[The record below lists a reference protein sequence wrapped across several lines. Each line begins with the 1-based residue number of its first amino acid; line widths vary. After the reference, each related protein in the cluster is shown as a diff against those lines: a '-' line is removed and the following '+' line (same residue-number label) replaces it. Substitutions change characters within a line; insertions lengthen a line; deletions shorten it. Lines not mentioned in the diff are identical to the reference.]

1 MAQIDILAQQVA
13 LLTQAVNDIY
23 ANAKT
28 TDEFP
33 LQSPLETS
41 SKIRVEDS
49 TGVSKYVAVLD
60 ILNKASFQLINKLLY
75 FNGVTIVGNTVT
87 LLAGS
92 VWRIDNV
99 VYSNISNIPFTVPY
113 VSTPGDFRKDLI
125 VGGASNTDVTKI
137 AGTDSDVPIEPNY
150 PIDKVIICGL
160 IVTSSSISVDGASV
174 PRLSSQIDLE
184 ANGTDNFVNIGTT
197 EKVTSFYYGSVLQ
210 EKIYWSQSGSIINF
224 TFTPVA
230 GAGTKNLQFT

>member
-49 TGVSKYVAVLD
+49 AGISKHVAILD
-60 ILNKASFQLINKLLY
+60 ILNKASFQLTNKLLY

-92 VWRIDNV
+92 VWRIDNI
-99 VYSNISNIPFTVPY
+99 VYSNVSNIPFTVPY

-125 VGGASNTDVTKI
+125 VGGASNTDVIKI
-137 AGTDSDVPIEPNY
+137 DGTDSDVPIEPNY
-150 PIDKVIICGL
+150 PIDKVIICSL
-160 IVTSSSISVDGASV
+160 IVTDSSISVDGASV
-174 PRLSSQIDLE
+174 PGIQKAIERRTTAGQTVID
-184 ANGTDNFVNIGTT
+184 IGTT
-197 EKVTSFYYGSVLQ
+197 EPVKLMYWNGSPQ
-210 EKIYWSQSGSIINF
+210 EAIYWSQSGQNITLSF
-224 TFTPVA
+224 STPVA
-230 GAGTKNLQFT
+230 LNDLFQFI

>member
-13 LLTQAVNDIY
+13 LLTQAVSDIY

-33 LQSPLETS
+33 LQSPLETT

-49 TGVSKYVAVLD
+49 AGISKYVAILD
-60 ILNKASFQLINKLLY
+60 ILNKASFQLTNKLLY

-99 VYSNISNIPFTVPY
+99 VHSNVSNIPFTVTY

-150 PIDKVIICGL
+150 PIDKVIICSL
-160 IVTSSSISVDGASV
+160 IVTDSSISIDNTNV
-174 PRLSSQIDLE
+174 PGIPLAIERIAAAGQ
-184 ANGTDNFVNIGTT
+184 TVFNIGTT
-197 EKVTSFYYGSVLQ
+197 APVKLVFWNGSPQ
-210 EKIYWSQSGSIINF
+210 QKIYWTQSGSNVTF
-224 TFTPVA
+224 TFPAVL
-230 GAGTKNLQFT
+230 NDLYQFI

>member
-28 TDEFP
+28 TGEFP
-33 LQSPLETS
+33 YQSPLAQD
-41 SKIRVEDS
+41 SKVRVENGTDS
-49 TGVSKYVAVLD
+49 EFVLLSD
-60 ILNKASFQLINKLLY
+60 IINSAGFVLTNKLLY

-92 VWRIDNV
+92 VWRVNNV

-125 VGGASNTDVTKI
+125 VGGASNADVTKI
-137 AGTDSDVPIEPNY
+137 SGTDSDVPIEPNY
-150 PIDKVIICGL
+150 PNDKVIICSL
-160 IVTSSSISVDGASV
+160 IVTDSSISVDGSSV
-174 PRLSSQIDLE
+174 PGLSEQLDLE
-184 ANGTDNFVNIGTT
+184 ANGIDNFIDIGTT
-197 EKVTSFYYGSVLQ
+197 QRVKSFYYANVLQ
-210 EKIYWSQSGSIINF
+210 EKIYWSQTGSIINF

-230 GAGTKNLQFT
+230 GAGVKNLQFI